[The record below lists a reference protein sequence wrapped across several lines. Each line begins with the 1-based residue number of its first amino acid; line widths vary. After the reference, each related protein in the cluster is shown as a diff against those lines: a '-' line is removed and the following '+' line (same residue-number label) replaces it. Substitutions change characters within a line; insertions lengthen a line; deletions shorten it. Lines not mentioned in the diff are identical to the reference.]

1 MDTLTHV
8 HAWTKVALQ
17 TTLGPLL
24 SVTMEEAPVSGTSS
38 SDKIVTGVGFVG
50 SVMGVVNFELPGSV
64 AEQITRKLLCLSP
77 EEPADLQV
85 IKDALGEIANMVVG
99 QVKTRLCEA
108 GKNCVLALPTVV
120 PGELRRMPESPLI
133 LQDTF
138 GLKMGDSSMR
148 AQILIRVV

>member
-1 MDTLTHV
+1 MDTLTNV

-17 TTLGPLL
+17 ATLGPLL
-24 SVTMEEAPVSGTSS
+24 SVTLEEVPVSDGASAG
-38 SDKIVTGVGFVG
+38 KLVTGVGFVG
-50 SVMGVVNFELPGSV
+50 SVMGVVNFELPGPV
-64 AEQITRKLLCLSP
+64 AERITRKLLCLSD
-77 EEPADLQV
+77 EEPADDQV

-108 GKNCVLALPTVV
+108 GKNCVLALPTVF

-138 GLKMGDSSMR
+138 GLKLGDATMR
-148 AQILIRVV
+148 AQVLIRVV